1 MLPTVKPVPL
11 DAASYMLPDAAEAGA
26 AGVAGAL
33 VADAGAGAGAA
44 DLFPPPSLQA
54 DNIITASNAGR
65 NRKALENT
73 MLFSE

>member
-26 AGVAGAL
+26 AGAL